1 MMLNYI
7 HFLARQEQYKDLLR
21 EAEHERLIRSAGLR
35 HSGNWRLHRKLADW
49 IGAQMVRWGC
59 KLQRYGATPSP
70 SCPQV
75 AGCQ

>member
-1 MMLNYI
+1 MLNYMD
-7 HFLARQEQYKDLLR
+7 FLAHQEHYKDLLR
-21 EAEHERLIRSAGLR
+21 EIEHDRLIRSAGLQ
-35 HSGNWRLHRKLADW
+35 HPGKWRPRQKVADW
-49 IGAQMVRWGC
+49 VGAQMVRWGC